1 MTRLWLLAVF
11 TCVIVV
17 ACSRVPLTAPTN
29 STISVTID
37 QTTLPL
43 NGQAQVRAIVIESAG
58 TPVHNGTEVTFS
70 TTLGNFN
77 PPSASTVNGV
87 ATSTFFAG
95 SISGTTKINAYS
107 GGASTGSGN
116 SSSGGVEV
124 KIGAAAAGSV
134 AVSATP
140 PSVSQS
146 GGTVTISALVLDPSN
161 NPVPGV
167 SVLFSSTAGSLSST
181 TALSDA
187 TGVAKVTLTTQ
198 TTSTVRATA
207 SGTAS
212 ATVDVIVSNAP
223 TVTIDAPGPFTENSP
238 AAITITPA
246 TGSGNGSPRQLA
258 SIRVDFGDGTFET
271 RNNVTGPIGL
281 THTYTRAGGYTITA
295 TATDVSGNTS
305 ISSKAIVVGFES
317 RPTVSISG
325 TPNPVSAT
333 TGTNP
338 GVVTFTVT
346 AAAGTGTG
354 APPIR
359 SVRVTLQDGTVIYS
373 NTGSVSSASFVYRFT
388 VPGNYTVTATA
399 TDANGATGT
408 STTVII
414 VNP

>member
-1 MTRLWLLAVF
+1 MTRLWLLAVL
-11 TCVIVV
+11 TCVVVV
-17 ACSRVPLTAPTN
+17 ACARVPLTAPTN

-37 QTTLPL
+37 QSTLPL

-77 PPSASTVNGV
+77 PPSATTVNGV

-124 KIGAAAAGSV
+124 RIGAAAAGSL
-134 AVSATP
+134 AVSASP

-161 NPVPGV
+161 NPLPGV

-181 TALSDA
+181 TALSDS

-198 TTSTVRATA
+198 NTATVRATA
-207 SGTAS
+207 NGTTS
-212 ATVDVIVSNAP
+212 ATVEVVVSNAP
-223 TVTIDAPGPFTENSP
+223 SVTIDAPGPFTENSP

-246 TGSGNGSPRQLA
+246 ATSGNGTPRQIA
-258 SIRVDFGDGTFET
+258 NVRVDFGDGTFET
-271 RNNVTGPIGL
+271 RTNVTGPIGF
-281 THTYTRAGGYTITA
+281 THTYSRAGGYTITA

-317 RPTVSISG
+317 RPTVAMTVS
-325 TPNPVSAT
+325 PNPVPPASKGVI
-333 TGTNP
+333 TG
-338 GVVTFTVT
+338 TVT
-346 AAAGTGTG
+346 ATSATNG
-354 APPIR
+354 PQIR
-359 SVRVTLQDGTVIYS
+359 TVRVTLADGTVLYS
-373 NTGSVSSASFVYRFT
+373 GTGSGSFAHKFPSSGGTFT
-388 VPGNYTVTATA
+388 LTATA
-399 TDANGATGT
+399 TDAAGATATTT
-408 STTVII
+408 SVVI
-414 VNP
+414 VEPYTP